1 MNFKQCKATNCG
13 GKRTQSIKYIVIHY
27 TANNGDTASG
37 NANYFANNT
46 VKASAH
52 YFVDENEIWQSVKE
66 DVVAWHCGG
75 GLQGSGGHSFYGQC
89 TNGNS
94 IGIELCSRKNADGTY
109 YFKDGT
115 VENAIRLV
123 RQLMAKYNIPASR
136 VIRHY
141 DVTGKMCPMPFVNA
155 DRWAKF
161 KKQLEAIEVEKQK
174 KIKLNGKE
182 KTVHVIE
189 KDGYNYIKLQDLR
202 DDKIEIGYDGVP
214 VVEVK

>member
-1 MNFKQCKATNCG
+1 MSKFLQAAAGNYKKG
-13 GKRTQSIKYIVIHY
+13 RTAAIKYIVIHY
-27 TANNGDTASG
+27 TANNGDTAKG

-46 VKASAH
+46 VKSSAH

-66 DVVAWHCGG
+66 SDTAYHCGANKYMHKYCRN
-75 GLQGSGGHSFYGQC
+75 S
-89 TNGNS
+89 NS
-94 IGIELCSRKNADGTY
+94 IGIEMCSREDSNGKY
-109 YFKDGT
+109 YIKEET
-115 VENAIRLV
+115 IQNAIALCKE
-123 RQLMAKYNIPASR
+123 LMAKYNIPVSR

-141 DVTGKMCPMPFVNA
+141 DVTGKACPEPFVRQPA
-155 DRWAKF
+155 QWERF
-161 KKQLEAIEVEKQK
+161 KQEVSEVEKQK

-202 DDKIEIGYDGVP
+202 DDKISIGYDGVP

>member
-1 MNFKQCKATNCG
+1 MNFLQAATGNY
-13 GKRTQSIKYIVIHY
+13 KRGRTSTIKYIVIHY
-27 TANNGDTASG
+27 TANNGDTAKG
-37 NANYFANNT
+37 NANYFHNN
-46 VKASAH
+46 KNLQASAH
-52 YFVDENEIWQSVKE
+52 YFVDEKEIWQAVRDE
-66 DVVAWHCGG
+66 DTAYHCGANKYK
-75 GLQGSGGHSFYGQC
+75 HNEC
-89 TNGNS
+89 RNS
-94 IGIELCSRKNADGTY
+94 NAIGIEMCSRKNADGTY
-109 YFKDGT
+109 YFKDAT
-115 VENAIRLV
+115 VANAIRLV

-161 KKQLEAIEVEKQK
+161 KKQLEAMEVEKQK

-202 DDKIEIGYDGVP
+202 DDKISIGYDGMP
-214 VVEVK
+214 VVEIK